1 MKKFVSLAQYPGTTG
16 SYYYNKFFEYYQIS
30 AEYSAVRCLDI
41 VSAIESAIADGV
53 SGISVTMP
61 YKQTVLSMLDVITC
75 DASIYQSCNTIINDS
90 GMLTGYN
97 TDIAGVAW
105 SLSDIDINSDIIV
118 LGSGAMAQQ
127 YLKYLHLNKY
137 TSVRE
142 ISRHQNNWHQRN
154 EPSTV
159 LINCT
164 AIGTVNSQSPVDSVE
179 SSVVIDLSIKPGD
192 LAQQCLNN
200 NVKYLSGAEFYQQ
213 QFQKQ
218 FEIYTGIQV
227 DATVYKLFESQR

>member
-1 MKKFVSLAQYPGTTG
+1 MMQFVSLALYPGTTG
-16 SYYYNKFFEYYQIS
+16 TYYYTKFFEYYGIT
-30 AEYSAVRCLDI
+30 AEYSAVRCQDI
-41 VSAIESAIADGV
+41 LSGIESAVLSGV

-61 YKQTVLSMLDVITC
+61 YKQTVLQHIDVFTR
-75 DASIYQSCNTIINDS
+75 DVELYQSCNTIVNSS

-105 SLSDIDINSDIIV
+105 SLSDIDTDSDIIV

-127 YLKYLHLNKY
+127 YIRYLQLHNY
-137 TSVRE
+137 VNVRQF
-142 ISRHQNNWHQRN
+142 SRSQANWDQRHQT
-154 EPSTV
+154 SDV

-164 AIGTVNSQSPVDSVE
+164 ALGTVSSDSPVASVE
-179 SSVVIDLSIKPGD
+179 SDIVIDLSIRPGL
-192 LAQQCLNN
+192 LATQCLNA

-218 FEIYTGIQV
+218 FEIYTGITP
-227 DATVYKLFESQR
+227 DATVYKLFESQK